1 MKVEVK
7 GEKGVQNKKNKEDG
21 NNKENKTT
29 MKVYDLN
36 SDEELN
42 GDFGTVDHD
51 NNSNNDNKYHI
62 LRAKV

>member
-7 GEKGVQNKKNKEDG
+7 GGKGVQNKKNKEYG
-21 NNKENKTT
+21 NNQENKTT